1 MNDPHVVAVHYELTF
16 EADVQYRPPQVRETL
31 RGSEFDIE
39 VEGSKVRML
48 PKSHF
53 ADRDSARTAADRV
66 ARAWEVLIAFEVG
79 TLGAR
84 LKYEKTEIVDR
95 HPSPGIIELQAES
108 FASAT
113 VFGSATL
120 IRSLNRYPKA
130 PDSAFELTPDAEFIW
145 QRYRMFKEGR
155 EPLLSMA
162 YFVLTAV
169 ETPAGGRKPAAK
181 ALNVEEELLRKIGE
195 LSSTRGDSLSARKHA
210 GSIVP
215 LKSNEHVW
223 LEKAIEKL
231 IVQVGRSRTGPPSQ
245 RLTLSDLPPL

>member
-16 EADVQYRPPQVRETL
+16 EADVQYRPPQVRETF
-31 RGSEFDIE
+31 RGLEFDIE
-39 VEGSKVRML
+39 VEGPKVRML

-53 ADRDSARTAADRV
+53 ADRESARTAADRV
-66 ARAWEVLIAFEVG
+66 ARAWEVLIALEVG

-84 LKYEKTEIVDR
+84 LKYENTEIVDR
-95 HPSPGIIELQAES
+95 NPTPSVIKLQAEAAVS
-108 FASAT
+108 ASA
-113 VFGSATL
+113 FGSATL
-120 IRSLNRYPKA
+120 IRSLNRYPTA
-130 PDSAFELTPDAEFIW
+130 PDNNFDLTPDAEFIW

-169 ETPAGGRKPAAK
+169 ETPAGGRKPAAI
-181 ALNVEEELLRKIGE
+181 ALNVEEDVLRKIGE

-210 GSIVP
+210 STIVP
-215 LKSNEHVW
+215 LKLNEQVW

-231 IVQVGRSRTGPPSQ
+231 IVQVGRSRAGSPRQ
-245 RLTLSDLPPL
+245 RLALRDLPPL